1 MILVTGAGGQT
12 GQAVIKALVKRGIE
26 VCALVHRESQMDQM
40 TAIGAKKAVVGDMLN
55 LCDLQAAM
63 DGADSIYFICS
74 TANPNEYAMG
84 QMAIDAAEKVGIKHF
99 IYHSVLHS
107 ILREMPHHKQK
118 NEVENLLVN
127 SRLAYTILQPAVLMQ
142 NLHMALEQVRQ
153 EGIWNQKFFTEKD
166 TRLCMVDL
174 NDVAEAAARIAQERE
189 WHTGATYE
197 LCGPENFR
205 KEDIRSI
212 LEMRYQREITVK
224 YTPDEVILSGLR
236 KSGAS
241 EYRQDTMLKMFHHY
255 NEADF
260 LGSDVVL
267 TSLLGRKPHTLAE
280 YLEQEGL

>member
-12 GQAVIKALVKRGIE
+12 GQAVIKALVKRDIE

-40 TAIGAKKAVVGDMLN
+40 TVIGAKKAVVGDMLN

-74 TANPNEYAMG
+74 AANPNEYAMG
-84 QMAIDAAEKVGIKHF
+84 QMAIDAAEKAEIKHF

-142 NLHMALEQVRQ
+142 NLHMALEQVKQ

-174 NDVAEAAARIAQERE
+174 NDVAEAAAHIALERE
-189 WHTGATYE
+189 RHTGATYE
-197 LCGPENFR
+197 LCGPENLR
-205 KEDIRSI
+205 MNDILRI
-212 LEMRYQREITVK
+212 LEMRYHREITVN
-224 YTPDEVILSGLR
+224 YTLDEVILNGLR

-241 EYRQDTMLKMFHHY
+241 EYRQDTMPKMFHHY